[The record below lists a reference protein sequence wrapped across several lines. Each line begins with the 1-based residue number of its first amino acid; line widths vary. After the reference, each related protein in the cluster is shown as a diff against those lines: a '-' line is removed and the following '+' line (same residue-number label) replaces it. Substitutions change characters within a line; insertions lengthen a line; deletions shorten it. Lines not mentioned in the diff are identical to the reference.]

1 MHDLGPVEPDKL
13 VLGRSRLWRLQLHK
27 SDYGCDEFVRINL
40 DVCRT
45 RCKLV
50 LTPWLTVILRVQLH
64 PPNLCR
70 QCQFMQA
77 CNHEEKQ
84 CSNPEAKE
92 LAECNLSMG
101 GFVRILCA

>member
-1 MHDLGPVEPDKL
+1 MPYA
-13 VLGRSRLWRLQLHK
+13 LQVSPHT
-27 SDYGCDEFVRINL
+27 VA
-40 DVCRT
+40 
-45 RCKLV
+45 
-50 LTPWLTVILRVQLH
+50 TVILRVQLH

-101 GFVRILCA
+101 ASYEYFARRSACWSAMQYAADKEGVMFRDNCTEYR